1 MPYTNNVKILQN
13 WNLEVKINPF
23 RMTQERQRHQK
34 GEKSN
39 FQTGRD
45 PNHRK
50 EAARAAQ
57 TAQKRQGK
65 RKSTEPIHTEAK
77 NARNQE
83 REISRAKTKAHLLA
97 LILLHLA
104 APPDLAPKISSE
116 TNAAAS
122 PPSRLPQQPQQAHLQ
137 INPPRIN
144 GSDSDTRHWLAPRRA
159 AARPRKAHTP
169 QVRGREKAGRKEGAG
184 GGRP

>member
-1 MPYTNNVKILQN
+1 
-13 WNLEVKINPF
+13 
-23 RMTQERQRHQK
+23 MTQERQRHQK
-34 GEKSN
+34 GEKIELPDGQRPKSSQGSRTSSSN
-39 FQTGRD
+39 RT
-45 PNHRK
+45 
-50 EAARAAQ
+50 E
-57 TAQKRQGK
+57 TAGQAEEHGTN
-65 RKSTEPIHTEAK
+65 STEAK